1 MLVAKLPFVHMVNCA
16 LGNSHCGPQCQPA
29 CASSWADICMWPM
42 TCVKCCPSSAE
53 ARGGLHIV
61 EQSLWA
67 AVPAYMR
74 KLNSALKKHTDRELP
89 IGCTPLIFGSW
100 MGGDRDGNPNV
111 TAQVSPSCFCYTTLD
126 IKSQVDRLPGCLH
139 AISPSLL

>member
-1 MLVAKLPFVHMVNCA
+1 M
-16 LGNSHCGPQCQPA
+16 
-29 CASSWADICMWPM
+29 
-42 TCVKCCPSSAE
+42 
-53 ARGGLHIV
+53 

-89 IGCTPLIFGSW
+89 IGCAPLTFGSW

-111 TAQVSPSCFCYTTLD
+111 TAQVGSKSVIRPITLD
-126 IKSQVDRLPGCLH
+126 SGHFLIRLLWSFKSLIHSCARHKDDAWPM
-139 AISPSLL
+139 I